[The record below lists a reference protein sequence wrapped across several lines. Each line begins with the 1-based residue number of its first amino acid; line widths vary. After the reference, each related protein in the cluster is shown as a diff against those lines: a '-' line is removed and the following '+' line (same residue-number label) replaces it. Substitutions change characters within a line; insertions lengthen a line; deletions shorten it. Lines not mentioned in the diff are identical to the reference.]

1 MSGVGRSRGESGM
14 KRWTFM
20 LTRAAKVYSA
30 EHCSSF
36 AAAIAYYAL
45 LALFPLA
52 VFAVSLAGY
61 LLRGDPQA
69 QERIVNLIMDNLPL
83 DSQSGRQQLHDQLA
97 AVTQGRV
104 GLGLLGL
111 LGTAYS
117 ASALFGAVRIAL
129 SAVFNVQRPRP
140 LVQGKLLDLG
150 MTLALGLLLFL
161 SLGLTAVVTVVLRLA
176 QDLFGGLAPLMSVL
190 VTIGQFLVVPAVT
203 AVICLILYTVV
214 PPGAVLAAVAF
225 EVLKLGFAQYVA
237 HFGNFDAVYGTLGFV
252 IVFLLFAYLSAQIVL
267 FGATV
272 TRAYSEAQAGIVTPA
287 QPTVPKRPAGL
298 AERVAAIVKGLF
310 VTPEP
315 RHAEP
320 PPSPPIGPSEPR
332 ADEQA
337 RAGPR

>member
-1 MSGVGRSRGESGM
+1 M
-14 KRWTFM
+14 KRWTFI

-61 LLRGDPQA
+61 LLRGDLQA

-97 AVTQGRV
+97 AVTHGRV

-117 ASALFGAVRIAL
+117 ASALFGAVRTAL
-129 SAVFNVQRPRP
+129 SAVFNVERPRP

-161 SLGLTAVVTVVLRLA
+161 SLGLTAGVTVVLRLGE
-176 QDLFGGLAPLMSVL
+176 DLFGGLAPLMSVL
-190 VTIGQFLVVPAVT
+190 VTIGQFLIVPAVT
-203 AVICLILYTVV
+203 AVICLILYAVIPRAKV
-214 PPGAVLAAVAF
+214 RWRDAVPGAVLAAVAF
-225 EVLKLGFAQYVA
+225 EVLKQGFAQYVA

-252 IVFLLFAYLSAQIVL
+252 IVFLLFAYFSAQIVL

-272 TRAYSEAQAGIVTPA
+272 TRAYSEVQAGMVTPA
-287 QPTVPKRPAGL
+287 QPAVPKRPTGL
-298 AERVAAIVKGLF
+298 AARVAVMVKGLF

-315 RHAEP
+315 HHAEP
-320 PPSPPIGPSEPR
+320 SPRTPTGPSE
-332 ADEQA
+332 AHTDEQA

>member
-1 MSGVGRSRGESGM
+1 MR
-14 KRWTFM
+14 RWMFI
-20 LTRAAKVYSA
+20 LTHAVRVYGA

-61 LLRGDPQA
+61 LLRGEPQA
-69 QERIVNLIMDNLPL
+69 QERIINVIMDNLPL

-117 ASALFGAVRIAL
+117 ASALFGAVRTAL
-129 SAVFNVQRPRP
+129 NAVFRVERPRP

-161 SLGLTAVVTVVLRLA
+161 SLGLTAAAAVVLGLA
-176 QDLFGGLAPLMSVL
+176 EELFGRFALPMTVL
-190 VTIGQFLVVPAVT
+190 VTLAQFLIVPAVT
-203 AVICLILYTVV
+203 TLVCLVLYRVV
-214 PPGAVLAAVAF
+214 PHAEVRWRDALPGAVLAAVGF

-237 HFGNFDAVYGTLGFV
+237 RIGNYDAVYGALGFV
-252 IVFLLFAYLSAQIVL
+252 IVFLFFSYLSAQIVL

-272 TRAYSEAQAGIVTPA
+272 TRAYREVHAGVVTPA
-287 QPTVPKRPAGL
+287 RPAVPHRRMSL
-298 AERVAAIVKGLF
+298 AERVAALVKSLF
-310 VTPEP
+310 VAPEP
-315 RHAEP
+315 HHADTPPYKPARSGGPLTDEP
-320 PPSPPIGPSEPR
+320 AQPDQR
-332 ADEQA
+332 
-337 RAGPR
+337 

>member
-1 MSGVGRSRGESGM
+1 M

-214 PPGAVLAAVAF
+214 PRAGVRWRDAVPGAVLAAVAF

-237 HFGNFDAVYGTLGFV
+237 HFGNFDAVYGALGFV

-272 TRAYSEAQAGIVTPA
+272 TRAYSEVQAGIVTPA

-315 RHAEP
+315 HHAEP
-320 PPSPPIGPSEPR
+320 PPSPPTGPSEPR